1 MDRTLEEVH
10 SMGKKVERGIRQ
22 VENVVE
28 PEKRA
33 SLVDN
38 KRRAVRRCV
47 KKFGE
52 RVRWFFLQ
60 IHLEIT
66 VLVDSYAKFPGCC
79 RDMVLFGKEIQPELQ
94 QNLRMVNPFVQLLVF
109 EGPVHYAAT
118 ALALGQSLK
127 RE

>member
-52 RVRWFFLQ
+52 RVR
-60 IHLEIT
+60 
-66 VLVDSYAKFPGCC
+66 
-79 RDMVLFGKEIQPELQ
+79 DMVLFGK
-94 QNLRMVNPFVQLLVF
+94 FVDSRLEKWLTQC
-109 EGPVHYAAT
+109 
-118 ALALGQSLK
+118 
-127 RE
+127 